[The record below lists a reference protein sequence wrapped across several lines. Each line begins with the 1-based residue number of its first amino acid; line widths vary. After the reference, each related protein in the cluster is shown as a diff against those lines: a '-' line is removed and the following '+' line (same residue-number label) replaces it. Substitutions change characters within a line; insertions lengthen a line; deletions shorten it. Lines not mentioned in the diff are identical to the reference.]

1 MRQST
6 ADRDYHH
13 LKVLISIITPTF
25 QAGSTLRETLES
37 VRSQYGGDTEHL
49 LMDAASTD
57 ETLEIAKGYPHLI
70 VKSEKDRGIY
80 DGMNKGA
87 SLATGEWLL
96 FLQGDDWLPAGTLDS
111 YRRAIASHP
120 GAEMFCGD
128 CEAVKER
135 IEGWTPVWS
144 VKDRDLKKLTVQNI
158 ALGEPMI
165 NARLIRRDVFLKL
178 GGFSLN
184 YSLASDRDFL
194 LRCAEIQ
201 VPQAEIP
208 AATYRYR
215 WHAGSST
222 MTEGNALTAKL
233 FRENLSIAKKHLQG
247 TSEGSRRVL
256 LKWHD
261 RLAVQAA
268 MNALEHF
275 QGGKLLQS
283 VREGMSE
290 NPTWIAG
297 FTMEILRS
305 LPGFLFRGGKTRTQ
319 LLKEWS
325 IA

>member
-1 MRQST
+1 M
-6 ADRDYHH
+6 
-13 LKVLISIITPTF
+13 LISIITPTF

-37 VRSQYGGDTEHL
+37 VRSQYGGNTEHL

-57 ETLEIAKGYPHLI
+57 ETLEIAKGYPNLI

-111 YRRAIASHP
+111 YRRAISSHP
-120 GAEMFCGD
+120 EAEILCGD
-128 CEAVKER
+128 CEAVREH
-135 IEGWTPVWS
+135 IEEWTPVWS
-144 VKDRDLKKLTVQNI
+144 VKFRDLKRLTVQNI

-194 LRCAEIQ
+194 LRCAEMQ
-201 VPQAEIP
+201 VLQVEIP
-208 AATYRYR
+208 VMTYRYR

-222 MTEGNALTAKL
+222 MTEGNRFTEKL
-233 FRENLSIAKKHLQG
+233 SQENLEIAKAHLKQA
-247 TSEGSRRVL
+247 TATNKSVF

-261 RLAVQAA
+261 KLTVQAG
-268 MNALEHF
+268 MNALEN
-275 QGGKLLQS
+275 LQIS
-283 VREGMSE
+283 PLIDKFKSGSSK
-290 NPTWIAG
+290 NPLWFLCFLG
-297 FTMEILRS
+297 EILRC
-305 LPGFLFRGGKTRTQ
+305 LPGFIARGGKTKKQT
-319 LLKEWS
+319 LNNKSNPIL
-325 IA
+325 

>member
-6 ADRDYHH
+6 AERDYHY

-37 VRSQYGGDTEHL
+37 VRPQYGGDTEHL
-49 LMDAASTD
+49 LLDAASTD

-96 FLQGDDWLPAGTLDS
+96 FLQGDDWLPAGTLDF

-120 GAEMFCGD
+120 EAEILCGD
-128 CEAVKER
+128 CEAVRER
-135 IEGWTPVWS
+135 IEEWTPVWS

-184 YSLASDRDFL
+184 YSFASDRDFL
-194 LRCAEIQ
+194 LRCAEMQ
-201 VPQAEIP
+201 VLQVEIP
-208 AATYRYR
+208 VMTYRYR

-222 MTEGNALTAKL
+222 MTEGNRFTEKL
-233 FRENLSIAKKHLQG
+233 SQENLEIAKAHLKQA
-247 TSEGSRRVL
+247 TATNNSVF

-261 RLAVQAA
+261 KLTVQAG
-268 MNALEHF
+268 MNALENF
-275 QGGKLLQS
+275 RAGLLLKAMRSGVSQ
-283 VREGMSE
+283 
-290 NPTWIAG
+290 NPLWIFYFLA
-297 FTMEILRS
+297 EITRS
-305 LPGFLFRGGKTRTQ
+305 LPGFISRGGKTRSAIIN
-319 LLKEWS
+319 KS
-325 IA
+325 GS